1 MSGKTILVVEDD
13 RAMIEGICDVLE
25 MEGYA
30 VLSAPNGVEALA
42 RLEERRVDLILA
54 DIAMPLMDGYDLYRR
69 VRQRPEWVAIPFV
82 FITAKGQKEDVRLGK
97 QMGADDYLVKPFD
110 PDDLIVV
117 VAAKLRR
124 AQEMQWADNQRL
136 DTLKQNILNAL
147 SHEFRTPLTYIQG
160 YTDLLLGSDPASE
173 PEIFMKFLERILV
186 GSERIRNL
194 VDDFIFLVS
203 LEAGQVAQIISDQGR
218 VTNLR
223 PTLSAIAVACEEQ
236 VAEKGLTLH
245 IEWPAELPDVFAH
258 MPSIGNALRRL
269 LDNAIKF
276 TPAGSGEIWLSAREA
291 SGELR
296 IAVRD
301 NGVGIPPEEQG
312 HIFDRFY
319 QVDRGHH
326 EQQGVGLGL
335 PIAKSLVELHGGRIE
350 VQSAPGRGST
360 FTIVLPIAEAG

>member
-1 MSGKTILVVEDD
+1 MPGKTILVVEDD
-13 RAMIEGICDVLE
+13 RAMAEGICDVLE

-54 DIAMPLMDGYDLYRR
+54 DIAMPLMDGYDLYHR
-69 VRQRPEWVAIPFV
+69 VRQRPDWMAIPFV

-97 QMGADDYLVKPFD
+97 QMGADDYLIKPFD

-117 VAAKLRR
+117 AAAKLRR
-124 AQEMQWADNQRL
+124 SEEVRRAGNQRF
-136 DTLKQNILNAL
+136 DALKQNILNAL

-160 YTDLLLGSDPASE
+160 YTDLLLDSDPASE
-173 PEIFMKFLERILV
+173 SAIFMKFLERIRV
-186 GSERIRNL
+186 GSDRIRSL

-218 VTNLR
+218 VTSLK
-223 PTLSAIAVACEEQ
+223 PTLNAVAVACEEQ
-236 VAEKGLTLH
+236 IAEKGLTLH
-245 IEWPAELPDVFAH
+245 VEWPAELPDVFAH
-258 MPSIGNALRRL
+258 MPSIGNAMRRL
-269 LDNAIKF
+269 LENAIKF

-291 SGELR
+291 NGELQ

-301 NGVGIPPEEQG
+301 NGVGIPSEDQG

-319 QVDRGHH
+319 QVDRGRY

-335 PIAKSLVELHGGRIE
+335 SIAKSIIELHAGRIE
-350 VQSAPGRGST
+350 VQSAPGQGST
-360 FTIVLPIAEAG
+360 FTVVLPIAEAD